1 MFTVGTLK
9 NIYEKFVTAS
19 TGNHAQACAMAFKKW
34 WKNKLK
40 KMFVLQVIFLVSI
53 IINKT
58 FEKSGI
64 IFLPKS
70 VDKSKLKKIQK
81 LDIDLSFV
89 DGDPVEV

>member
-1 MFTVGTLK
+1 MLFL
-9 NIYEKFVTAS
+9 
-19 TGNHAQACAMAFKKW
+19 
-34 WKNKLK
+34 L
-40 KMFVLQVIFLVSI
+40 LIFLVAI

-58 FEKSGI
+58 FEKTGI

-89 DGDPVEV
+89 DGDPVEVQ